1 MSRTS
6 KRSDAAS
13 NRKDSSPSRTVTHAD
28 LLRQTLEWFSKGD
41 SFANLRLHGNVSWTV
56 TQLVVLAVMWVWS
69 DKKQLT
75 TAFVEARGLATV
87 IFQSVAVSSY
97 QGLLGAL
104 RRYSEALLPQ
114 LWSHLQQ
121 LMKRSAGE
129 HWRIGRWLPL
139 AVDGSRITTPQTVSN
154 EQAFSAKTYGKSRK
168 AKARTKW
175 KNKKRRSK
183 KVPAAVKPQ
192 MWLTL
197 VWHMGLK
204 MPWCWKSGPST
215 SSERGH
221 LLDLLLTLVFPVDT
235 LFCGDAGFVGHDFW
249 KAILDHGH
257 NFLMRVGGNVR
268 LLRELGDARARNGIV
283 YLWPRKIMDKKLPPL
298 ALRLIEFQGARG
310 KVYLVTNILSERDL
324 SDRQAQKLYRL
335 RWGVELQFRAF
346 KQTFGRRV
354 LRSRTAENARVELEW
369 SLVGLW
375 MIQLYAVKEQIRI
388 DSPPEQSSVALAVN
402 IVQEIMRD
410 PYCPI
415 SDPDELRKRLGAAT
429 KDKYQRTKSKRGR
442 YRPPSKDKPSATKP
456 IITKATREQKTNF
469 RNLGIAM

>member
-1 MSRTS
+1 
-6 KRSDAAS
+6 
-13 NRKDSSPSRTVTHAD
+13 
-28 LLRQTLEWFSKGD
+28 
-41 SFANLRLHGNVSWTV
+41 
-56 TQLVVLAVMWVWS
+56 
-69 DKKQLT
+69 
-75 TAFVEARGLATV
+75 
-87 IFQSVAVSSY
+87 
-97 QGLLGAL
+97 
-104 RRYSEALLPQ
+104 
-114 LWSHLQQ
+114 
-121 LMKRSAGE
+121 
-129 HWRIGRWLPL
+129 
-139 AVDGSRITTPQTVSN
+139 
-154 EQAFSAKTYGKSRK
+154 
-168 AKARTKW
+168 
-175 KNKKRRSK
+175 
-183 KVPAAVKPQ
+183 
-192 MWLTL
+192 
-197 VWHMGLK
+197 
-204 MPWCWKSGPST
+204 
-215 SSERGH
+215 
-221 LLDLLLTLVFPVDT
+221 
-235 LFCGDAGFVGHDFW
+235 
-249 KAILDHGH
+249 
-257 NFLMRVGGNVR
+257 
-268 LLRELGDARARNGIV
+268 
-283 YLWPRKIMDKKLPPL
+283 MDKKLPPL